1 MFSRKL
7 KLYEAMESIIKIS
20 TLVLNQMLS
29 FLTCMTMD
37 KSLHF

>member
-20 TLVLNQMLS
+20 TLLNQMLS